1 MLEYSVWLKTTKSE
15 ELYRTKE
22 VPSLTRLLSSMTVSI
37 VLYNLAHGLAGRCL
51 SPMSVLGTS
60 PVQHREVQK
69 QESDLF
75 QSYFKHI
82 IYFTGGVAS
91 GFHHHQ
97 DQQPITRL
105 LQIHKPQAL
114 SSTRSHNAVIISEV
128 PLHFDSLNNGD
139 VFVLDT
145 GDKIYQWQ
153 GQKSQGVEKAKAAEF
168 IAQLISERDGK
179 GETVI
184 VGK

>member
-1 MLEYSVWLKTTKSE
+1 
-15 ELYRTKE
+15 
-22 VPSLTRLLSSMTVSI
+22 MTVSI